1 MNKRKICVVTGS
13 RAEYGLLHNLM
24 KAIKADPELQL
35 QVIATNQHLS
45 KLQGETYREIERD
58 GFSIDYKVYM
68 ADDEAPDNANSTA
81 KSISRGVSG
90 FADAFDVLHPDLL
103 LILGDRFE
111 MLSAA
116 STALIYRIPIAHI
129 HGGEITEGA
138 FDDAIRHAI
147 SKMSHLH
154 FTSTEAYRNRVIQ
167 LGEQPGRV
175 FNVGALGVENVM
187 KNDYMSK
194 EEIESSL
201 NFRLTDKCFICTY
214 HPVTLSSMSSEV
226 QVLNL
231 LEALDNYKDYH
242 IIFTYSNSDTN
253 SQIIIK
259 RIQEYVDRN
268 EGRCMF
274 ISSLGHRRYFS
285 VLKHMS
291 AVLGNSSSGIIEVP
305 SFGIPTLDIGDRQKG
320 RIAADS
326 VIHCGNSIE
335 EIKEGLE
342 KVVTHSNSSTLF
354 GERSRT
360 KNISNPYYKEGTC
373 ESILITIK
381 TYPLENLVQ
390 KSFYDINQ

>member
-1 MNKRKICVVTGS
+1 MRQICVVTGS
-13 RAEYGLLHNLM
+13 RAEYGILRNLM
-24 KAIKADPELQL
+24 AAIKADPELQL

-45 KLQGETYREIERD
+45 KLQGETYKEIERD
-58 GFSIDYKVYM
+58 GFTIDYKVYM
-68 ADDEAPDNANSTA
+68 ADDEAPDNAKSTA

-90 FADAFDVLHPDLL
+90 FADAFDALHPDLL
-103 LILGDRFE
+103 LILGDRYE
-111 MLSAA
+111 MLAVA
-116 STALIYRIPIAHI
+116 STALIYKIPIAHL

-167 LGEQPGRV
+167 LGEQPERV

-187 KNDYMSK
+187 KNDFMTK

-201 NFRLTDKCFICTY
+201 NFQLTDKCFLCTY
-214 HPVTLSSMSSEV
+214 HPVTLSNMSSEV

-274 ISSLGHRRYFS
+274 IPSLGQRRYFS
-285 VLKHMS
+285 ALKHMT

-326 VIHCGNSIE
+326 VIHCGYTVE

-342 KVVTHSNSSTLF
+342 KVVNYPS
-354 GERSRT
+354 
-360 KNISNPYYKEGTC
+360 KAIDNPYHKEGTC
-373 ESILITIK
+373 EAILNTIK
-381 TYPLENLVQ
+381 TYPLDNLVQ
-390 KSFYDINQ
+390 KSFYDLK

>member
-1 MNKRKICVVTGS
+1 MRKICVVTGS
-13 RAEYGLLHNLM
+13 RAEYGVLRNLM
-24 KAIKADPELQL
+24 AAIKADPELQL

-45 KLQGETYREIERD
+45 KLQGETYKEIERD
-58 GFSIDYKVYM
+58 GFTIDYKVYM
-68 ADDEAPDNANSTA
+68 ADDEAPDNANTTA

-90 FADAFDVLHPDLL
+90 FADAFDALHPDLL
-103 LILGDRFE
+103 LILGDRYE
-111 MLSAA
+111 MLAVA
-116 STALIYRIPIAHI
+116 STALIYKIPIAHL

-167 LGEQPGRV
+167 LGEQPERV

-187 KNDYMSK
+187 KNDFMSK

-201 NFRLTDKCFICTY
+201 NFQLTDKCLLCTY
-214 HPVTLSSMSSEV
+214 HPVTLSNMSSEV

-231 LEALDNYKDYH
+231 LKALDYYKDYH

-268 EGRCMF
+268 KGRCMF
-274 ISSLGHRRYFS
+274 IPSLGQRRYFS
-285 VLKHMS
+285 ALKYMT

-320 RIAADS
+320 RIAADC
-326 VIHCGNSIE
+326 VIHCGYSIE

-342 KVVTHSNSSTLF
+342 KVVNYPSKAIDNH
-354 GERSRT
+354 
-360 KNISNPYYKEGTC
+360 YYKEGTC
-373 ESILITIK
+373 EAIFNIIK
-381 TYPLENLVQ
+381 NYPLENLVQ
-390 KSFYDINQ
+390 KSFYDLK

>member
-1 MNKRKICVVTGS
+1 MRKICVVTGS
-13 RAEYGLLHNLM
+13 RAEYGILRNLM
-24 KAIKADPELQL
+24 AAIKADPELQL

-45 KLQGETYREIERD
+45 KLQGETYKEIERD
-58 GFSIDYKVYM
+58 GFTIDYKVYM
-68 ADDEAPDNANSTA
+68 ADDEAPDNANTTA

-90 FADAFDVLHPDLL
+90 FADAFDALHPDLL
-103 LILGDRFE
+103 LILGDRYE
-111 MLSAA
+111 MLAVA
-116 STALIYRIPIAHI
+116 STALIYKIPIAHL

-167 LGEQPGRV
+167 LGEQPERV

-187 KNDYMSK
+187 KNDFMSK

-201 NFRLTDKCFICTY
+201 NFQLTDKCLLCTY
-214 HPVTLSSMSSEV
+214 HPVTLSNMSSEV

-231 LEALDNYKDYH
+231 LKALDYYKDYH
-242 IIFTYSNSDTN
+242 IIFTYFNSDTN

-268 EGRCMF
+268 KGRCMF
-274 ISSLGHRRYFS
+274 IPSLGQRRYFS
-285 VLKHMS
+285 ALKYMT

-320 RIAADS
+320 RIAADC
-326 VIHCGNSIE
+326 VIHCGYSIE

-342 KVVTHSNSSTLF
+342 KVVNYPSKAIDNH
-354 GERSRT
+354 
-360 KNISNPYYKEGTC
+360 YYKEGTC
-373 ESILITIK
+373 EAIFNIIK
-381 TYPLENLVQ
+381 NYPLENLVQ
-390 KSFYDINQ
+390 KSFYDLK

>member
-13 RAEYGLLHNLM
+13 RAEYGILRNLM
-24 KAIKADPELQL
+24 AAIKADPELQL

-45 KLQGETYREIERD
+45 KLQGETYKEIERD
-58 GFSIDYKVYM
+58 GFAIDYKVYM

-90 FADAFDVLHPDLL
+90 FVDAFDALHPDLL
-103 LILGDRFE
+103 LILGDRYE
-111 MLSAA
+111 MLAVA
-116 STALIYRIPIAHI
+116 STALIFKIPIAHL

-167 LGEQPGRV
+167 LGEQPERV
-175 FNVGALGVENVM
+175 FNVGALGVENVV
-187 KNDYMSK
+187 KNDFMSK
-194 EEIESSL
+194 EDIESSL
-201 NFRLTDKCFICTY
+201 NFKLTDKCFLCTY
-214 HPVTLSSMSSEV
+214 HPVTLSNMSSEV

-231 LEALDNYKDYH
+231 LEALDGYKDYH

-259 RIQEYVDRN
+259 RIQEYVDKN
-268 EGRCMF
+268 ADRCMF
-274 ISSLGHRRYFS
+274 IPSLGQRRYFS
-285 VLKHMS
+285 ALKHMT

-326 VIHCGNSIE
+326 VIHCGYSVE
-335 EIKEGLE
+335 EIKEGLD
-342 KVVTHSNSSTLF
+342 KVVNLSNSSNL
-354 GERSRT
+354 S
-360 KNISNPYYKEGTC
+360 NLSNPYYKEGTC
-373 ESILITIK
+373 AEILKTIK

-390 KSFYDINQ
+390 KSFYDLK

>member
-1 MNKRKICVVTGS
+1 MRKICVVTGS
-13 RAEYGLLHNLM
+13 RAEYGILRNLM
-24 KAIKADPELQL
+24 AAIKADSELQL

-45 KLQGETYREIERD
+45 KLQGETYKEIERD

-90 FADAFDVLHPDLL
+90 FADAFDALHPDLL
-103 LILGDRFE
+103 LILGDRYE
-111 MLSAA
+111 MLAVA
-116 STALIYRIPIAHI
+116 STALIYKIPIAHL

-167 LGEQPGRV
+167 LGEQPERV
-175 FNVGALGVENVM
+175 FNVGALGVENVV
-187 KNDYMSK
+187 KNDFMPK

-201 NFRLTDKCFICTY
+201 NFKLTDKCFLCTY
-214 HPVTLSSMSSEV
+214 HPVTLSNMSSEV

-231 LEALDNYKDYH
+231 LEALDAYKDYH

-259 RIQEYVDRN
+259 RIQEYVDKN
-268 EGRCMF
+268 ADRCMF
-274 ISSLGHRRYFS
+274 IPSLGQRRYFS
-285 VLKHMS
+285 ALKHMT
-291 AVLGNSSSGIIEVP
+291 AILGNSSSGIIEVP
-305 SFGIPTLDIGDRQKG
+305 SFGIPTLNIGDRQKG

-326 VIHCGNSIE
+326 VIHCGYSVE

-342 KVVTHSNSSTLF
+342 IVINYTNHQI
-354 GERSRT
+354 E
-360 KNISNPYYKEGTC
+360 NPYHKEGTC
-373 ESILITIK
+373 AEILQTIK

-390 KSFYDINQ
+390 KSFYDLK